1 MKDNIILKSIGGFY
15 YVKNADGEIIE
26 CKAKGKFRKLA
37 LSPLA
42 GDIVDTAFEQGTN
55 VITKIYPR
63 KNQFIR
69 PPFANLD
76 LLVLVISTAQPSP
89 NYLVIDKMCA
99 IAESKNVQIAIV
111 ITKSD
116 LSCCKETENIYR
128 QAGYDVFIT
137 GHNDNESLES
147 LKEIMK
153 GKVCAFAG
161 NSGVGKSTLLNR
173 LFPDLQL
180 DTNEISQKLGR
191 GKHTTRQVEI
201 FDMGE
206 FMVADTPGFSSI
218 ELDRDN
224 FISKEDL
231 QHCFIE
237 FKDFNDKC
245 KFKDCSHT
253 SEIGCQV
260 KQALA
265 DGLISPSRYESYVC
279 LYQRQKNINDWEL
292 K

>member
-1 MKDNIILKSIGGFY
+1 MKENIVLKSIGGFY
-15 YVKNADGEIIE
+15 YIKKADGTVIE

-42 GDIVDTAFEQGTN
+42 GDIVETEYEQGTN
-55 VITKIYPR
+55 VITKIHER

-76 LLVLVISTAQPSP
+76 LLIMVISTTEPSP

-99 IAESKNVQIAIV
+99 IAKHKNVEVAIV

-116 LSCCKETENIYR
+116 LSNCEEIKEIY
-128 QAGYDVFIT
+128 QKAGYNVFIS
-137 GHNDNESLES
+137 GENQNDELSK
-147 LKEIMK
+147 LKELMK

-173 LFPDLQL
+173 LFPHLEL
-180 DTNEISQKLGR
+180 ETNEISQKLGR

-201 FDMGE
+201 FDMHDC
-206 FMVADTPGFSSI
+206 MVADTPGFSSI

-224 FISKEDL
+224 FISKYDL
-231 QHCFIE
+231 QYSFIE
-237 FKDFNDKC
+237 FEKYLDDC
-245 KFKDCSHT
+245 KFADCSHT
-253 SEIGCQV
+253 SEIGCNI
-260 KQALA
+260 KQAVSNRE
-265 DGLISPSRYESYVC
+265 ISQSRYESYC
-279 LYQRQKNINDWEL
+279 SLYERQKSFKDWEM